1 MEVGL
6 FSNRARITIILSSNF
21 TISVLQT
28 NLAAVFSLVGPD
40 FHQGVSGLGIASS
53 LMFLGICASEIPG
66 GILEVRIGARNAI
79 AYMMFLC
86 SLSSLVA
93 SLTTNFPIFLVTR
106 FTAGLGIGA
115 AFPPIIV
122 VLTRYFRSG
131 SEGTAV
137 GWNSLSYNMGVVIG
151 LAGWAALGAALGW
164 RISLLLG
171 GILSA
176 GLATLLLVSLPRI
189 ELGRESFRLSFG
201 DLKSAFSNRQLSLIT
216 IALFGIGA
224 SSFLTTN
231 FLVYYLETTVKLSLG
246 EAGLIGGIGPIFAI
260 TAPFVGRYYDR
271 SGKLRTWILL
281 SALVTTV
288 GVAVTALGTASA
300 GIVASVLTSIGA
312 STGYTVGLTRARSI
326 GGAIRKEYESVALAW
341 CDSVSLLGGF
351 VAPVI
356 FSAIVTGEGYAI
368 AWFACAFFALIL
380 VIPLC
385 VQ

>member
-1 MEVGL
+1 MEVGQ
-6 FSNRARITIILSSNF
+6 FSSRARITIILLSNF
-21 TISVLQT
+21 SISILQT

-66 GILEVRIGARNAI
+66 GILEARIGARNAI
-79 AYMMFLC
+79 AYMMFVS

-93 SLTTNFPIFLVTR
+93 AVTTNFSIFLITR
-106 FTAGLGIGA
+106 FTVGLGIGA

-131 SEGTAV
+131 SEGAAV
-137 GWNSLSYNMGVVIG
+137 GWNSLSYNMGTLVG
-151 LAGWAALGAALGW
+151 LAGWAALGAVVGW

-171 GILSA
+171 GVLSA
-176 GLATLLLVSLPRI
+176 ALATLLLVSLPRL
-189 ELGRESFRLSFG
+189 ELGRESFRLSLA
-201 DLKSAFSNRQLSLIT
+201 DLKQAFSNKQLSLIT

-224 SSFLTTN
+224 SSFLTSN
-231 FLVYYLETTVKLSLG
+231 FLVYYLETSVKLSAG
-246 EAGLIGGIGPIFAI
+246 EAGLIGGVGPVFAV

-271 SGKLRTWILL
+271 SGRLRTWILL
-281 SALVTTV
+281 AAILTAG
-288 GVAVTALGTASA
+288 GVAITALGTASA
-300 GIVASVLTSIGA
+300 GIVASVLASLGA
-312 STGYTVGLTRARSI
+312 SSGYTIGLTKARAI

-351 VAPVI
+351 VAPII
-356 FSAIVTGEGYAI
+356 FSALVTGEGYALGWL
-368 AWFACAFFALIL
+368 AGGLFALIL

-385 VQ
+385 IG